1 MSRCGGIGTGIGTET
16 CIGRSNGGLGNA
28 CRERSHDRKP
38 SRNNNR
44 LEGHCTKKCVVV
56 GVVERREGQ
65 QKRGYFRVVPSCIG
79 DRKTSRKSSKRTAV
93 LVRVPLVVYRRYIIY
108 YIVHVLQNCTQT
120 HTVKKNKG
128 TRIHLRSTHTCIEN
142 L

>member
-108 YIVHVLQNCTQT
+108 YIYSTRATELYTDTHCKKKQRHT
-120 HTVKKNKG
+120 HTPKKY
-128 TRIHLRSTHTCIEN
+128 TYMY
-142 L
+142 